1 MCMGRKLTWTLTS
14 PPPQPSDVTLD
25 VHGTQVNMNV
35 NIPTHPQPS
44 DVTLDVHVKY
54 VCFEKR
60 PKRWRG
66 FPPAGRH

>member
-1 MCMGRKLTWTLTS
+1 MIC
-14 PPPQPSDVTLD
+14 DVTLD